1 MKDQNKTKVQLIAE
15 LKEMRQRISVLE
27 NFEHLNRLLHTI
39 RNMNQLITKEKDRD
53 RLCKRACE
61 ILIETRDYHSA
72 WIVLLDLHGK
82 YLNFAEAGLSKEINL
97 MKKLLEQGKLP
108 KCAKIAQKQKELVV
122 TENPIIECTDCPLST
137 NHAGQGVYTICLTCS
152 NRIYGFLSVS
162 IPEKSVQNKNEKE
175 YFCEIAGDITR
186 AIHDIEVDSNHSQ
199 MEKSL
204 RASEK
209 TFKAIINNIGEGIGL
224 VDKKENFVFLNP
236 VANEIFGVPEGALLG
251 KNLKD
256 FVNEKTFKDI
266 LTQTM
271 HRQLGNVTKYE
282 IEIMRPDG
290 NKRNLLVTGAPKK
303 DSNGN
308 ITGTYGIFRDIT
320 EQKKSE
326 EEKAILE
333 TQLHRSQKMET
344 IGTLAGGIAHE
355 FNNILTPIMVYTDM
369 AILSLSLTDPLV
381 SDLKQIMDGAIRAKK
396 LVRQILT
403 FSRQIEQERK
413 PVRLS
418 ILVKEAVQFM
428 LSLIPASI
436 KIRQRIDSSFDT
448 VMADASQM
456 HQVIVNLCTN
466 AYHSMEDVGGT
477 LTIELKKVKVNAETV
492 ELHPHLEEKE
502 YVMLTVS
509 DTGTGMNDSTI
520 ERSFD
525 PFFTTKS
532 VNKGNG
538 LGLSVVHGIVR
549 SHYGDIIVNSI
560 LGEGS
565 SFQVY
570 LPLYTETYS
579 ETEIREINTT
589 QLGEESVFTRQ

>member
-15 LKEMRQRISVLE
+15 LKEMRQQVSLLE
-27 NFEHLNRLLHTI
+27 NSEHLNRLLHTI
-39 RNMNQLITKEKDRD
+39 RNMNQLITKEKNRD
-53 RLCKRACE
+53 GLCKRACE
-61 ILIETRDYHSA
+61 ILVETRDYHSA
-72 WIVLLDLHGK
+72 WIVLLDLHGG
-82 YLNFAEAGLSKEINL
+82 YLNFTEAGLSKEFNL
-97 MKKLLEQGKLP
+97 MRKLLEQGKLP

-122 TENPIIECTDCPLST
+122 TENPIKKCTDCPLST
-137 NHAGQGVYTICLTCS
+137 NHAGPGVYTICLTCS
-152 NRIYGFLSVS
+152 DRIYGFLSVS
-162 IPEKSVQNKNEKE
+162 IPEKSIQNKKEKE
-175 YFCEIAGDITR
+175 FFCEIAGGIAC
-186 AIHDIEVDSNHSQ
+186 AIHDIEVDSKHRQ
-199 MEKSL
+199 MEKAL
-204 RASEK
+204 RESEK

-224 VDKKENFVFLNP
+224 VDKKENFIFLNP
-236 VANEIFGVPEGALLG
+236 VAHEIFGVPEGSLLG
-251 KNLKD
+251 RNLKD
-256 FVNEKTFKDI
+256 FVNEKTFKNI
-266 LTQTM
+266 LIQTM

-320 EQKKSE
+320 EQNQSE
-326 EEKAILE
+326 KEKARLE
-333 TQLHRSQKMET
+333 TQLHRSQKLET

-381 SDLKQIMDGAIRAKK
+381 SDLKQIMDGAVRAKK
-396 LVRQILT
+396 LVQQILT
-403 FSRQIEQERK
+403 FSRQMEQERK

-418 ILVKEAVQFM
+418 ILVKEAIQFI
-428 LSLIPASI
+428 LSLIPANI
-436 KIRQRIDSSFDT
+436 EIRQQIDSSFDT

-456 HQVIVNLCTN
+456 YQVIVNLCTN
-466 AYHSMEDVGGT
+466 AYHSMEDMGGT

-492 ELHPHLEEKE
+492 EFHPHLEESE
-502 YVMLTVS
+502 YVMLAVS
-509 DTGTGMNDSTI
+509 DTGTGMDDSTI

-532 VNKGNG
+532 VDKGNG

-560 LGEGS
+560 LGKGS

-570 LPLYTETYS
+570 LPLYTATYS
-579 ETEIREINTT
+579 ETEIREDKTV
-589 QLGEESVFTRQ
+589 QCGKESTFTRR

>member
-1 MKDQNKTKVQLIAE
+1 MKDQNKTKVQLITE

-27 NFEHLNRLLHTI
+27 NFEQLNRLLHTI

-72 WIVLLDLHGK
+72 WIVLLDLHGD
-82 YLNFAEAGLSKEINL
+82 YLNFAEAGFSKRINL
-97 MKKLLEQGKLP
+97 MRKLLEQGKLP
-108 KCAKIAQKQKELVV
+108 KCAKIAQKQKELIV
-122 TENPIIECTDCPLST
+122 TENPINKCTDCPLST
-137 NHAGQGVYTICLTCS
+137 NHAGPGVYTICLTCS
-152 NRIYGFLSVS
+152 DRIYGFLSVS
-162 IPEKSVQNKNEKE
+162 IPEKSVQNKNEKKF
-175 YFCEIAGDITR
+175 FCEIAGDITR
-186 AIHDIEVDSNHSQ
+186 AIHDIEVDSNHSK
-199 MEKSL
+199 MEESL
-204 RASEK
+204 RESEK

-224 VDKKENFVFLNP
+224 VDKKENFIFLNP

-266 LTQTM
+266 LTQTKL
-271 HRQLGNVTKYE
+271 RQLGNMTKYE

-308 ITGTYGIFRDIT
+308 ITGTYGIFHDIT
-320 EQKKSE
+320 EQKQSE
-326 EEKAILE
+326 KEKATLE

-418 ILVKEAVQFM
+418 ILVKEAVQYM

-466 AYHSMEDVGGT
+466 AYHSMEDMGGT

-509 DTGTGMNDSTI
+509 DTGTGMSDSTI

-549 SHYGDIIVNSI
+549 SHHGDIIVNSD
-560 LGEGS
+560 LGKGS

-570 LPLYTETYS
+570 LPLYTETHS
-579 ETEIREINTT
+579 ETEIREVKAI
-589 QLGEESVFTRQ
+589 QYGEESTFTRL